1 MTPTPRRLSC
11 ACGPIPLRSRRA
23 GDPYAPAATITVS
36 AVSRP
41 LSETTPT
48 RPPSGDLDAVDEC
61 LGGNRQV
68 RPRPCVVEIRER
80 SVPANCSHGVDGR
93 RSDADGGV
101 EVVEIRE
108 SGQSDARTGLEQR
121 AMERRQVVRAI
132 RPRADRGFGPAQVR
146 LELGE
151 RPAVSPLVVVVTR
164 APHDEARVVSRATAE
179 DARARGRPVV
189 GLGLPE
195 VRHRQGASVEHVRG
209 PASFRVAA
217 VVRSRLDKADRPL
230 RLLAQSC
237 GEHAARRPSTHD
249 DHVEALGHPPTLT
262 GGLDGQNARKP
273 RRYSRS
279 ELCPRQELNLCTR
292 FRKPLL
298 YPLSY
303 GGPGGCHDSEGF
315 TLTPQESEPGVVSQG
330 NGCT

>member
-1 MTPTPRRLSC
+1 MIRKADSDGQVLDDTD
-11 ACGPIPLRSRRA
+11 A
-23 GDPYAPAATITVS
+23 
-36 AVSRP
+36 
-41 LSETTPT
+41 ETTQLRMRPDSAAQQEGGRPVRSGRHDHGVRGQPPAVRDDPD
-48 RPPSGDLDAVDEC
+48 RPPGGDLDAVDEC
-61 LGGNRQV
+61 LGDNRQV

-80 SVPANCSHGVDGR
+80 GVPANCSQGVDGR

-101 EVVEIRE
+101 QVVEIRE

-217 VVRSRLDKADRPL
+217 VVRPGLDEADRPL

-249 DHVEALGHPPTLT
+249 DHVEALGHPATLFDVAPNGSPSPLLPGAT
-262 GGLDGQNARKP
+262 
-273 RRYSRS
+273 RRG
-279 ELCPRQELNLCTR
+279 ECPRQESNLRTR

-303 GGPGGCHDSEGF
+303 GGDGDKGTAAPARVE
-315 TLTPQESEPGVVSQG
+315 
-330 NGCT
+330 